1 MQTRNRTTSLAIALV
16 AMLILAASAAVAQA
30 ATSNKGA
37 MKKGASWIAKSS
49 KSSMREFPGVGFR
62 ADAVSALAA
71 SRRSGGG
78 GSASQDDAL
87 IKNVRESAADYSV
100 SAGATAKL
108 ILAAVAAGERPQCF
122 ADIDLY
128 GRLNSFYFSSGSR
141 KGQYGDSV
149 YDQAL
154 AMAAIKAAHRKVPK
168 AAIAFAKNHR
178 GANGWNFALSTSKG
192 DDVESTGIMIEG
204 LRAAGVSKN
213 DKALKSAFKWMY
225 NQRNINGGFNP
236 STPNSGATQA
246 NTTAYAIRA
255 GSALGKNLKKSKAA
269 LRSLQMKQGWFRDD
283 ETVNGEFQGIPTSDS
298 VIALSGR
305 YYPVAVRSKVD
316 TSCVS

>member
-1 MQTRNRTTSLAIALV
+1 LQEN
-16 AMLILAASAAVAQA
+16 
-30 ATSNKGA
+30 
-37 MKKGASWIAKSS
+37 
-49 KSSMREFPGVGFR
+49 
-62 ADAVSALAA
+62 
-71 SRRSGGG
+71 
-78 GSASQDDAL
+78 
-87 IKNVRESAADYSV
+87 AADYST

-122 ADIDLY
+122 AEIDLY
-128 GRLNSFYFSSGSR
+128 GRLNAFYYSSGSR
-141 KGQYGDSV
+141 KGQFGDSV

-154 AMAAIKAAHRKVPK
+154 ALAAIKAAHRKIPK
-168 AAIAFAKNHR
+168 AAISFAKKRR
-178 GANGWNFALSTSKG
+178 GSNGWNFALTTSKG

-213 DKALKSAFKWMY
+213 DKALKSAFKWLY

-236 STPNSGATQA
+236 GTAVVTQA

-269 LRSLQMKQGWFRDD
+269 LRALQMKQGWFRDD
-283 ETVNGEFQGIPTSDS
+283 ESANGEFQGIPTSDA

-305 YYPVAVRSKVD
+305 KYPVAVRSKAD